1 MSSAKTERLVNL
13 TMALMASR
21 RFISKAEIFRRV
33 SGYSGSQETKE
44 RMFERDKDD
53 LRALGIDIE
62 VGGHDPVFEDEPGYR
77 ILPEKYQL
85 PSSNFSGEELG
96 LISVALDLWRE
107 TKLQSES
114 QGMQR
119 RFNSLGIEVEPLGMQ
134 ALVKVDIDEIG
145 LVEIAESLAVRR
157 AIRFHYQKASD
168 NKPVQREVHC
178 LGLSAW
184 HGHWYLVGEDLS
196 KNEIR
201 AFKLS
206 RISTAIEPFGP
217 TNSYEIPEDFDVRDY
232 LILQI
237 NDEAKAHIK
246 IRQTQANNLRYQ
258 AETIEAVDAEWDR
271 AIVPINNFDELL
283 YEILWCGDDA
293 IVEQPQNLRERV
305 IQELEKVVKN
315 YG

>member
-1 MSSAKTERLVNL
+1 
-13 TMALMASR
+13 
-21 RFISKAEIFRRV
+21 
-33 SGYSGSQETKE
+33 
-44 RMFERDKDD
+44 MFERDKDD

-62 VGGHDPVFEDEPGYR
+62 VGGHDPLFEDEPGYR

-85 PSSNFSGEELG
+85 PSSDFSGEELG

-119 RFNSLGIEVEPLGMQ
+119 RFNSLGIEVEPFVMQ

-145 LVEIAESLAVRR
+145 LVEIAESLAMRR
-157 AIRFHYQKASD
+157 AIRFDYRKAADST
-168 NKPVQREVHC
+168 PARREVHC

-184 HGHWYLVGEDLS
+184 RGHWYLVGEDLA

-206 RISTAIEPFGP
+206 RISSAVEQFGP

-232 LILQI
+232 LIMHSKEEQ
-237 NDEAKAHIK
+237 KAHL
-246 IRQTQANNLRYQ
+246 RLRRAHANNLRHQ
-258 AETIEAVDAEWDR
+258 AESIETIDAEWDR
-271 AIVPINNFDELL
+271 AVLPINNIDELF
-283 YEILWCGDDA
+283 YEVLWCGDDA
-293 IVEQPQNLRERV
+293 VVELPLSLRERV
-305 IQELEKVVKN
+305 IQELQKVVEN

>member
-62 VGGHDPVFEDEPGYR
+62 VGGHDPLFEDEPGYR

-85 PSSNFSGEELG
+85 PSANFSEEELG

-119 RFNSLGIEVEPLGMQ
+119 RFNSLGIEVEPFGMQ

-145 LVEIAESLAVRR
+145 LVEIAESLAMRR
-157 AIRFHYQKASD
+157 AIRFDYRKAADST
-168 NKPVQREVHC
+168 PARREVHC

-184 HGHWYLVGEDLS
+184 RGHWYLVGEDLA

-206 RISTAIEPFGP
+206 RISSAIEQFGP

-232 LILQI
+232 LIMHSKEEQ
-237 NDEAKAHIK
+237 KAHL
-246 IRQTQANNLRYQ
+246 RLRRAHANNLRHQ
-258 AETIEAVDAEWDR
+258 AESIENIDAEWDR
-271 AIVPINNFDELL
+271 AVLPINNIDELF
-283 YEILWCGDDA
+283 YEVLWCGDDA
-293 IVEQPQNLRERV
+293 VVELPLSLRERV
-305 IQELEKVVKN
+305 IQELHKVVEN